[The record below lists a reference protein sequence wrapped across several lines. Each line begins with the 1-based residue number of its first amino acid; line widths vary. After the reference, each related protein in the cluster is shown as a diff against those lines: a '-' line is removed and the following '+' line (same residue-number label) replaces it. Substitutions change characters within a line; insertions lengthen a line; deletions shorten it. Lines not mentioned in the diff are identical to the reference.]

1 MVQLFVTKV
10 RCLIAVAHFLTYI
23 GLKNLV
29 LDLILALQILPT
41 ACLLPSPNNCGTLFG
56 DLSRFNS
63 VVDSDDFDIKSV
75 VLLGLMLQAVI
86 SVTVVNLARVPKAL
100 EGEARRDSGLEVA
113 GKGRKGRL
121 CRKGSRTMGRSKCAA
136 RQRALIPSFLP
147 VIVIVNLI
155 AVNQMDPHD
164 SDSSNGG
171 SRVPFAVHNPRKVPL
186 STIPVMRCI
195 SAARSS

>member
-41 ACLLPSPNNCGTLFG
+41 ACLLPSPNNRGTLFG

-63 VVDSDDFDIKSV
+63 VVDSNDFDIKSV
-75 VLLGLMLQAVI
+75 VLLGLMLQPVI

-100 EGEARRDSGLEVA
+100 EAA

-121 CRKGSRTMGRSKCAA
+121 CRKGSRT
-136 RQRALIPSFLP
+136 
-147 VIVIVNLI
+147 
-155 AVNQMDPHD
+155 
-164 SDSSNGG
+164 GG
-171 SRVPFAVHNPRKVPL
+171 
-186 STIPVMRCI
+186 
-195 SAARSS
+195 